1 MKVLVIGGGLG
12 GLCLA
17 QGLRQAGLHVSVFE
31 RQVSPSENLA
41 GYGIHI
47 NRHGQQALKAC
58 LPSEGWSR
66 FRELST
72 SAGTKLHFRDEKL
85 RRLATRDEAI
95 LSGRPANEVEL
106 RGVGRI
112 ELREILLAGLMER
125 SDPVV
130 HWGKTFTHY
139 ELIADNRVRAHFDD
153 GSAAEGDLLVGA
165 DASHSKV
172 RQQYLPD
179 VRRLEL
185 GILAIAGRYLL
196 DDVQTAALPPELT
209 DGSLNNVVPA
219 GPGWMFV
226 AAWRSRSADVGGKQ
240 QDAQNYVMWAY
251 VTPRSELVDV
261 PQDRGPAALQNFV
274 LQRIKGWSPDLSRL
288 VRGADP
294 ETVAPVPLRSMP
306 HLDAWAPSNVTLIGD
321 AIHNMTP
328 MAGIGANTALRD
340 ARVLRDA
347 MIDAAAGKLSI
358 VDAVGRYESEMRV
371 YANRAVGLSRRN
383 AENASSDAGF
393 PRRMFRLVLRLAQAF
408 PPVMR
413 ATLGRSSKE
422 P

>member
-1 MKVLVIGGGLG
+1 
-12 GLCLA
+12 
-17 QGLRQAGLHVSVFE
+17 
-31 RQVSPSENLA
+31 
-41 GYGIHI
+41 
-47 NRHGQQALKAC
+47 
-58 LPSEGWSR
+58 
-66 FRELST
+66 
-72 SAGTKLHFRDEKL
+72 
-85 RRLATRDEAI
+85 
-95 LSGRPANEVEL
+95 
-106 RGVGRI
+106 
-112 ELREILLAGLMER
+112 
-125 SDPVV
+125 
-130 HWGKTFTHY
+130 
-139 ELIADNRVRAHFDD
+139 
-153 GSAAEGDLLVGA
+153 
-165 DASHSKV
+165 
-172 RQQYLPD
+172 
-179 VRRLEL
+179 
-185 GILAIAGRYLL
+185 
-196 DDVQTAALPPELT
+196 
-209 DGSLNNVVPA
+209 
-219 GPGWMFV
+219 MFV
-226 AAWRSRSADVGGKQ
+226 AAWRNRPAAVGGKR

-251 VTPRSELVDV
+251 VTPRSELIDV
-261 PQDRGPAALQNFV
+261 PQDRSAAALQEFV
-274 LQRIKGWSPDLSRL
+274 LHRIKGWSPDLSKL

-347 MIDAAAGKLSI
+347 LINAAAGKHSI
-358 VDAVGRYESEMRV
+358 VEAVGRYESEMRG